1 MDCLI
6 ISGMSGAGKSLAA
19 DVLEDIG
26 YYCVDNMPIPL
37 ISKFV
42 ELFMDS
48 SERYKRVAFVID
60 ARSEGD
66 FDRVFAIMDGL
77 RLSGINANILF
88 LDCSDEKLLTRYKE
102 TRRRH
107 PLDVDG
113 KGIIQAL
120 KDERR
125 MLETL
130 QTRADYLID
139 TTSMPA
145 AQLRNHLTKLFCED
159 GGKGMM
165 VISVCSFGFKYGIPR
180 ESDMVFDV
188 RFIDNPFYVPELK
201 EKSGLDDEVY
211 NYVFRTDAAND
222 FAKKLFDMIDSL
234 IPRYIEEG
242 KTSLVISVGCTGGR
256 HRSVSVARRLFDDLN
271 TRGHNVVIRHRDLHR
286 G

>member
-1 MDCLI
+1 
-6 ISGMSGAGKSLAA
+6 
-19 DVLEDIG
+19 
-26 YYCVDNMPIPL
+26 
-37 ISKFV
+37 
-42 ELFMDS
+42 
-48 SERYKRVAFVID
+48 
-60 ARSEGD
+60 
-66 FDRVFAIMDGL
+66 
-77 RLSGINANILF
+77 
-88 LDCSDEKLLTRYKE
+88 
-102 TRRRH
+102 
-107 PLDVDG
+107 
-113 KGIIQAL
+113 
-120 KDERR
+120 
-125 MLETL
+125 
-130 QTRADYLID
+130 
-139 TTSMPA
+139 
-145 AQLRNHLTKLFCED
+145 
-159 GGKGMM
+159 MM

-271 TRGHNVVIRHRDLHR
+271 SRGHNVVIRHRDLHR